1 VSVIIQP
8 GPSIL
13 SGPYGKYLAVLK
25 HFSPSPTYLAECGL
39 NCLVAVAAEQVK
51 WPNLGI
57 REGTMG
63 LKISGATG
71 LRTSVLA
78 AALAVTVAAGGLA
91 PTDAVAAPKKR
102 HVAAE
107 GRGPNYSYQSG
118 PRTRVYIS
126 RRSWLDGGTEVLP
139 GERKFTDYAYAPG
152 YHYGRTIDRL
162 NQARNPLSDNFDLGG
177 YPTAFPL
184 Y

>member
-1 VSVIIQP
+1 M
-8 GPSIL
+8 
-13 SGPYGKYLAVLK
+13 K
-25 HFSPSPTYLAECGL
+25 ECGP
-39 NCLVAVAAEQVK
+39 NCLVANAAEQVK
-51 WPNLGI
+51 WRNLGI
-57 REGTMG
+57 REDTMA

-78 AALAVTVAAGGLA
+78 AALALTVTAGGLGT
-91 PTDAVAAPKKR
+91 TDAVAAPKKKT
-102 HVAAE
+102 VAAATD
-107 GRGPNYSYQSG
+107 GRGPNYSYQAN

-152 YHYGRTIDRL
+152 YRYSRTIDPR
-162 NQARNPLSDNFDLGG
+162 NQGRNPLSENFDLGG
-177 YPTAFPL
+177 YPTSFPL